1 MNRQVFH
8 LLLLLPHDDDDL
20 AYFCLC
26 RNDVRRHWDKINVAL
41 GLLHLQR
48 LCCLSL
54 YLTFGSLPLPRQL
67 AFRSKDVRDDRR
79 GSDKSSELKRLATAG
94 VAAET
99 AASGIAR
106 TAAGSAAAA
115 LVGEGDNYGEDEAK
129 DGAGKAKIEV
139 EASTTA
145 ILQWCSVNGG
155 RNKWQGE
162 EISKDSSD
170 GETDI
175 DCCRFW

>member
-8 LLLLLPHDDDDL
+8 LLLLLPHDDL

-54 YLTFGSLPLPRQL
+54 DLTFVSLPLLRQL
-67 AFRSKDVRDDRR
+67 AIRSKDVRDDRR

-99 AASGIAR
+99 AASGLAG

-139 EASTTA
+139 EAST
-145 ILQWCSVNGG
+145 IVIIQWCSVIGAK
-155 RNKWQGE
+155 NKWHGE
-162 EISKDSSD
+162 DKGKDSSD

-175 DCCRFW
+175 GRCRFW